1 MDSPLIIHTCNLC
14 KSQIYIFI
22 YFFSC
27 LWTKISFQCNKDNIL
42 TKTWWSCHKYLQ
54 NCNSCYLIRPHYL
67 KLMREV
73 RYCSSILTSLLGQKK
88 FMFIWEK
95 MKGFFFWERGGKL
108 NNAKGLVIADK
119 DTQTSFLVHA
129 VCSPVFHFRNVK
141 MKLTNKYSD
150 FIIIKTNP
158 NALKNSL
165 CMVFILKGSFAE
177 TIKTENRVIFSME
190 FFSKPAGFS
199 SKYKNLYWDLHV
211 KIKWLYSFIF

>member
-1 MDSPLIIHTCNLC
+1 MQHVYIWIWFASVFFLVIIIDSPFIIHTGNLC
-14 KSQIYIFI
+14 KSQIYIYI
-22 YFFSC
+22 YIFFTC
-27 LWTKISFQCNKDNIL
+27 LWAKISFQCNKDNIL

-73 RYCSSILTSLLGQKK
+73 ILTSLLGQKN

-95 MKGFFFWERGGKL
+95 LKGFYFWERGGKL
-108 NNAKGLVIADK
+108 NIARGLVIADK

-141 MKLTNKYSD
+141 MKLTNKYLD

-158 NALKNSL
+158 NALKIHCAWSL
-165 CMVFILKGSFAE
+165 SWRVPLRKQLK
-177 TIKTENRVIFSME
+177 
-190 FFSKPAGFS
+190 
-199 SKYKNLYWDLHV
+199 L
-211 KIKWLYSFIF
+211 KIG